1 METKL
6 LFIQALSS
14 LQPGTGQGVGVIDQP
29 VSREKAT
36 GLPYLPGSTIKGVL
50 RDCWEQEDIS
60 DLEKVFGQT
69 TSADEPYAGSVSLMD
84 GRLLLLPVRSLAGVF
99 AWVTS
104 PFILNRFIRDC
115 KMGRIQGLPDTV
127 SVPSNNNVMLTQAS
141 VLKIAQGID
150 KVILEDLQIDVSGAD
165 PRVDAWA
172 DWLAKAL
179 QPNEPERQ
187 GDLRQD
193 DLKEWQDDF
202 KKRFCIVS
210 DDVLSYFSETGTE
223 VTPRIRIDDE
233 TKTASGQ
240 ALWYEESLPA
250 ETILIS
256 LVVAKKVKASTA
268 TVFNGLSKIVET
280 PVQFGGGATVGK
292 GLCKLYLFPETSEKE
307 V

>member
-1 METKL
+1 MQTKL

-50 RDCWEQEDIS
+50 RDCWE
-60 DLEKVFGQT
+60 LENILNLEEVFGQT
-69 TSADEPYAGSVSLMD
+69 TKAADPYAGSVSMMD

-104 PFILNRFIRDC
+104 PFILNRLIRDC
-115 KMGRIQGLPDTV
+115 KMCNIQAGLPAVVTGLA
-127 SVPSNNNVMLTQAS
+127 NNQVLLTQSPA
-141 VLKIAQGID
+141 LKLTPQINR
-150 KVILEDLQIDVSGAD
+150 VILEDIEIDVAPATTVAD
-165 PRVDAWA
+165 GWA
-172 DWLAKAL
+172 GWLANAI
-179 QPNEPERQ
+179 QPN
-187 GDLRQD
+187 DLA
-193 DLKEWQDDF
+193 WQADF

-210 DDVLSYFSETGTE
+210 DDVMSYFSESATE
-223 VTPRIRIDDE
+223 VTPRIRIDDD

-250 ETILIS
+250 ETFLVS
-256 LVVAKKVKASTA
+256 LAVAQQVKAA
-268 TVFNGLSKIVET
+268 PQIVFDGLSKIVKK

-292 GLCKLYLFPETSEKE
+292 GLCKLYLYDSVPGNT
-307 V
+307 VQP

>member
-50 RDCWEQEDIS
+50 RDCWEQEDIP
-60 DLEKVFGQT
+60 DLEEVFGQT
-69 TSADEPYAGSVSLMD
+69 TSTVEPYAGSVSLMD

-115 KMGRIQGLPDTV
+115 KMGRIKGLPIA
-127 SVPSNNNVMLTQAS
+127 VPVPTNNNVMLTQTS
-141 VLKIAQGID
+141 VLKIAQDIY

-165 PRVDAWA
+165 PQVDTWA
-172 DWLAKAL
+172 DWLAKAI
-179 QPNEPERQ
+179 QPNDP
-187 GDLRQD
+187 
-193 DLKEWQDDF
+193 EWQDDF
-202 KKRFCIVS
+202 KKRLCIVS

-256 LVVAKKVKASTA
+256 LVVAKQVKASTD
-268 TVFNGLSKIVET
+268 TVFNGLFQIVKT

-292 GLCKLYLFPETSEKE
+292 GLCKLYLFPETLENE

>member
-50 RDCWEQEDIS
+50 RDCWEQKNTS

-104 PFILNRFIRDC
+104 PFILNRFIRDS
-115 KMGRIQGLPDTV
+115 KMGRIQGLPDA
-127 SVPSNNNVMLTQAS
+127 VPVPTNNNVMLTQTS
-141 VLKIAQGID
+141 VLKIA
-150 KVILEDLQIDVSGAD
+150 KVVILEDLQIDASDAD

-172 DWLAKAL
+172 DWLAKAI
-179 QPNEPERQ
+179 QPNDPER
-187 GDLRQD
+187 
-193 DLKEWQDDF
+193 QDDF

-233 TKTASGQ
+233 TKTSSGQ

-256 LVVAKKVKASTA
+256 LVVAKQVKASTD
-268 TVFNGLSKIVET
+268 TVFNGLSQIVKT

-292 GLCKLYLFPETSEKE
+292 GLCKLYLFPETSENE

>member
-50 RDCWEQEDIS
+50 RDCWEQENIP

-115 KMGRIQGLPDTV
+115 KMVRIQGLPDTV
-127 SVPSNNNVMLTQAS
+127 SVPSNNNVVLTQAS

-150 KVILEDLQIDVSGAD
+150 KVILEDLQIDVSDAD
-165 PRVDAWA
+165 QQVDAWA
-172 DWLAKAL
+172 DWLAKAI
-179 QPNEPERQ
+179 QPKDP
-187 GDLRQD
+187 
-193 DLKEWQDDF
+193 KWQDDF

-256 LVVAKKVKASTA
+256 LVVAKKVMASTA
-268 TVFNGLSKIVET
+268 TVFDGLSQIVKT

-292 GLCKLYLFPETSEKE
+292 GLCKLYLFPETSENE

>member
-1 METKL
+1 MQTKL

-50 RDCWEQEDIS
+50 RDCWELKGIS
-60 DLEKVFGQT
+60 DLEQVFGQT
-69 TSADEPYAGSVSLMD
+69 TQADAPYAGSVSLMD

-104 PFILNRFIRDC
+104 PFILNRLIRDC
-115 KMGRIQGLPDTV
+115 RMSRIQGLPSTV
-127 SVPSNNNVMLTQAS
+127 PVPTNDNVLLTQNP
-141 VLKIAQGID
+141 VLKIGPQINQ
-150 KVILEDLQIDVSGAD
+150 VILEDLQSDVA
-165 PRVDAWA
+165 PANPLVDAWA
-172 DWLAKAL
+172 NWLAEAI
-179 QPNEPERQ
+179 QPT
-187 GDLRQD
+187 DLD
-193 DLKEWQDDF
+193 WQSDF

-223 VTPRIRIDDE
+223 VTPRISIDDE

-256 LVVAKKVKASTA
+256 LVVAKKVMASTD
-268 TVFNGLSKIVET
+268 TVFGGLSKIVQT

-292 GLCKLYLFPETSEKE
+292 GLCKLSLFPQTREEE
-307 V
+307 LQP

>member
-1 METKL
+1 MQTKL

-50 RDCWEQEDIS
+50 RDCWELENIP

-69 TSADEPYAGSVSLMD
+69 TSADAPYAGSVSLMD

-104 PFILNRFIRDC
+104 PFILNRLIRDC
-115 KMGRIQGLPDTV
+115 KMGNIQAGWPTA
-127 SVPSNNNVMLTQAS
+127 VPVPTNDNVMLTQTR
-141 VLKIAQGID
+141 VLKIAPQID
-150 KVILEDLQIDVSGAD
+150 KVILEDLQCDVAPAD
-165 PRVDAWA
+165 PLVDAWA
-172 DWLAKAL
+172 DWLAAAI
-179 QPNEPERQ
+179 QPTDP
-187 GDLRQD
+187 D
-193 DLKEWQDDF
+193 WQSDF

-223 VTPRIRIDDE
+223 VTPRIRINDD

-256 LVVAKKVKASTA
+256 LVVAKKVMAETD
-268 TVFNGLSKIVET
+268 TVFDGLSQIVET

-292 GLCKLYLFPETSEKE
+292 GLCKLCLFPETREKM
-307 V
+307 VQP

>member
-50 RDCWEQEDIS
+50 RDYWKLEEIPY
-60 DLEKVFGQT
+60 LEKVFGQT
-69 TSADEPYAGSVSLMD
+69 TSADAPYAGSVSLMD

-104 PFILNRFIRDC
+104 PFILNRFNRDC
-115 KMGRIQGLPDTV
+115 KMSRIQGFPV
-127 SVPSNNNVMLTQAS
+127 AVPVPINSNVMLTRTS
-141 VLKIAQGID
+141 VLKIAQEID
-150 KVILEDLQIDVSGAD
+150 KVILEDLQIDVSDAD

-172 DWLAKAL
+172 DWLAKAI
-179 QPNEPERQ
+179 QPN
-187 GDLRQD
+187 DL
-193 DLKEWQDDF
+193 EWQDDF

-256 LVVAKKVKASTA
+256 LVVAKQVMASTD
-268 TVFNGLSKIVET
+268 TVFDGLSQIVKT

>member
-50 RDCWEQEDIS
+50 RDYWK
-60 DLEKVFGQT
+60 LEEIPYLEEVFGQT
-69 TSADEPYAGSVSLMD
+69 TSAVEPYAGSVSLMD

-115 KMGRIQGLPDTV
+115 KMSRIQGFPV
-127 SVPSNNNVMLTQAS
+127 AVPVPTNNNVMLTETS
-141 VLKIAQGID
+141 VLKIAQDID
-150 KVILEDLQIDVSGAD
+150 QVILEDLQIDVSDAD

-172 DWLAKAL
+172 DWLAKAI
-179 QPNEPERQ
+179 QTN
-187 GDLRQD
+187 
-193 DLKEWQDDF
+193 QDDF

-223 VTPRIRIDDE
+223 VTPRISIDDE

-256 LVVAKKVKASTA
+256 LVVAKQVKASTD
-268 TVFNGLSKIVET
+268 TVFNGLSQIVKT

-292 GLCKLYLFPETSEKE
+292 GLCKLYLFPETSENE
-307 V
+307 VQP

>member
-1 METKL
+1 MEAKL

-50 RDCWEQEDIS
+50 RDCWEQEKIP

-69 TSADEPYAGSVSLMD
+69 TSAVEPYAGSVSLMD

-115 KMGRIQGLPDTV
+115 KMSRIKGLPIA
-127 SVPSNNNVMLTQAS
+127 VPLPTNNNVMLTQAS
-141 VLKIAQGID
+141 VLKIAQDID
-150 KVILEDLQIDVSGAD
+150 KVILEDLQIDVSDAD

-172 DWLAKAL
+172 DWLAKAI
-179 QPNEPERQ
+179 QPNDPER
-187 GDLRQD
+187 
-193 DLKEWQDDF
+193 QDDF

-233 TKTASGQ
+233 TKTSSGQ

-256 LVVAKKVKASTA
+256 LVVAKQVKASTD
-268 TVFNGLSKIVET
+268 TVFNGLSQIVKT

-292 GLCKLYLFPETSEKE
+292 GLCKLYLFPETSENE
-307 V
+307 VQP

>member
-1 METKL
+1 MQTKL

-50 RDCWEQEDIS
+50 RDCWELENNP

-69 TSADEPYAGSVSLMD
+69 TEASEPYAGSVSLMD

-104 PFILNRFIRDC
+104 PFILNRLVRDC
-115 KMGRIQGLPDTV
+115 KMGKIPGTLPAAVTGLANDRV
-127 SVPSNNNVMLTQAS
+127 LLTQTPVSS
-141 VLKIAQGID
+141 VLKIAPNNNR
-150 KVILEDLQIDVSGAD
+150 VVLEDLSIDIAPTNPLTD
-165 PRVDAWA
+165 IWA
-172 DWLAKAL
+172 AWLAAAI
-179 QPNEPERQ
+179 QPNDP
-187 GDLRQD
+187 
-193 DLKEWQDDF
+193 EWQSDF

-223 VTPRIRIDDE
+223 VTPRIRIDDD

-256 LVVAKKVKASTA
+256 LVVAQKVMA
-268 TVFNGLSKIVET
+268 TPTVVFDGLEKIVET

-292 GLCKLYLFPETSEKE
+292 GLCKLSLYPGN
-307 V
+307 VVQP

>member
-1 METKL
+1 MQTKL

-50 RDCWEQEDIS
+50 RDCW
-60 DLEKVFGQT
+60 DLKGIPHLEEVFGQT
-69 TSADEPYAGSVSLMD
+69 TQAVDPYAGSVSLMD

-99 AWVTS
+99 AWMTS
-104 PFILNRFIRDC
+104 PFILKRLIRDC
-115 KMGRIQGLPDTV
+115 KMSNIQAGWPTA
-127 SVPSNNNVMLTQAS
+127 VPVPTNDMVMLTRTP
-141 VLKIAQGID
+141 VLKIAPQID
-150 KVILEDLQIDVSGAD
+150 IVILEDLQCDVAPAD
-165 PRVDAWA
+165 PLVDAWA
-172 DWLAKAL
+172 DWLAKAI
-179 QPNEPERQ
+179 QPNDP
-187 GDLRQD
+187 G
-193 DLKEWQDDF
+193 WQDDF

-223 VTPRIRIDDE
+223 VTPRIRINDD

-256 LVVAKKVKASTA
+256 LVVAKKVMAETD
-268 TVFNGLSKIVET
+268 TVFNGLSQIVET

-292 GLCKLYLFPETSEKE
+292 GLCKLCLFPETREKM
-307 V
+307 VQP

>member
-1 METKL
+1 MQTKL

-50 RDCWEQEDIS
+50 RDCWELKGIS
-60 DLEKVFGQT
+60 DLEQVFGQT
-69 TSADEPYAGSVSLMD
+69 TQADAPYAGSVSLMD

-104 PFILNRFIRDC
+104 PFILNRLIRDC
-115 KMGRIQGLPDTV
+115 RMSRIQGLPSTV
-127 SVPSNNNVMLTQAS
+127 PVPTNDNVLLTQNP
-141 VLKIAQGID
+141 VLKIGPQIPN
-150 KVILEDLQIDVSGAD
+150 VILEDLQSNVA
-165 PRVDAWA
+165 PANPLVDAWA
-172 DWLAKAL
+172 NWLAEAI
-179 QPNEPERQ
+179 QPT
-187 GDLRQD
+187 DLD
-193 DLKEWQDDF
+193 WQSDF

-223 VTPRIRIDDE
+223 VTPRISIDDE

-256 LVVAKKVKASTA
+256 LVVAKKVMASTD
-268 TVFNGLSKIVET
+268 TVFGGLSKIVQT

-292 GLCKLYLFPETSEKE
+292 GLCKLSLFPQTPQEG
-307 V
+307 

>member
-1 METKL
+1 MQTKL

-50 RDCWEQEDIS
+50 RDCWEIEKIPN
-60 DLEKVFGQT
+60 LEEVFGQT
-69 TSADEPYAGSVSLMD
+69 TEASEPFAGSVSLMD

-104 PFILNRFIRDC
+104 PFILNRLLRDC
-115 KMGRIQGLPDTV
+115 KMGKIPGALPAAVTGLANDRV
-127 SVPSNNNVMLTQAS
+127 LLTQTS
-141 VLKIAQGID
+141 VLKITPNNNS
-150 KVILEDLQIDVSGAD
+150 VILEDLPIDVAPANPLAD
-165 PRVDAWA
+165 DWA
-172 DWLAKAL
+172 DWLAKAI
-179 QPNEPERQ
+179 QTNDP
-187 GDLRQD
+187 
-193 DLKEWQDDF
+193 EWQPDF

-223 VTPRIRIDDE
+223 VTPRIRIDDD

-256 LVVAKKVKASTA
+256 LAVAQEVKATPT
-268 TVFNGLSKIVET
+268 TVFNGLEKIVKT

-292 GLCKLYLFPETSEKE
+292 GLCKLSLYPGNQ
-307 V
+307 VQP